1 MMKQRFFLAGVMVT
15 LLLTGCAENPDSDI
29 VVHKNMENLIS
40 EAQQTDV
47 SKAEVEDL
55 QQFDRYTADYTNE
68 NLRVTIHADAEIEI
82 PDIDKLSMYR
92 VQQRRFTQEDCD
104 RVRAALM
111 GDTPLTDCTQLL
123 QIRTKAQIEELIAGQ
138 RQILAEMEQR
148 IANDPDYAELIKN
161 ENADTLKDLQQRIDE
176 LQAEYE
182 TVPDIID
189 YNAYASDGKLD
200 KNADRIAQ
208 EQDENGFWH
217 GYCRDIS
224 DGDTLWV
231 CSQDGTAMLHTQNTD
246 SFSNVMW
253 FSKSSVG
260 YENCGTY
267 IAELPPMNELS
278 MNTNDYE
285 PLPDETANLSCE
297 DAKAQAEKFL
307 EKIGANDFICC
318 EEERLSAVETLTVQK
333 HTNFREQEKMYARTY
348 WVLRYYRSVSGALV
362 EQPSGTKKSEGL
374 QKDAFKEKMWPAEVI
389 ELRINDSGIVRMQ
402 WSAPLE
408 ITETVVEN
416 AMMKPFDEI
425 TAVCEKML
433 PMTATN
439 AECEL
444 QTDIQID
451 RVTLSYSRISEKD
464 DFDKGLIVPVWAFYG
479 SRKVTGEDYYD
490 QNLSFSGVQLAIN
503 AIDGSVIDAELG
515 Y

>member
-1 MMKQRFFLAGVMVT
+1 MKIKHLLAVAMAV
-15 LLLTGCAENPDSDI
+15 LLFTGCAENPDSDI
-29 VVHKNMENLIS
+29 IVHKNMEKLID
-40 EAQQTDV
+40 EAKQTDT
-47 SKAEVEDL
+47 SQAEVEDL
-55 QQFDRYTADYTNE
+55 QQNARYTADYTNE
-68 NLRVTIHADAEIEI
+68 NLRVTIHADAEVEI

-104 RVRAALM
+104 RVRTALM
-111 GDTPLTDCTQLL
+111 GDAPLTDCTQLFP
-123 QIRTKAQIEELIAGQ
+123 IRTKAQIEEIISEY
-138 RQILAEMEQR
+138 RRELAEEEQR
-148 IANDPDYAELIKN
+148 IANDSDYAELVKTN
-161 ENADTLKDLQQRIDE
+161 NPDSLENYQRRIVE
-176 LQAEYE
+176 WQAEYE
-182 TVPDIID
+182 TAPDMID
-189 YNAYASDGKLD
+189 YSAYASDGKLD
-200 KNADRIAQ
+200 RNADRIAL
-208 EQDENGFWH
+208 ESDENGFWH
-217 GYCRDIS
+217 SYCRDIS

-253 FSKSSVG
+253 FSKSPIG

-297 DAKAQAEKFL
+297 DAEAQAEKFL
-307 EKIGANDFICC
+307 AKIGANDFICC
-318 EEERLSAVETLTVQK
+318 EAQRLTTVETLTVQK
-333 HTNFREQEKMYARTY
+333 HTYFREKEKMYARTY
-348 WVLRYYRSVSGALV
+348 WVLRYYRSVSGARV
-362 EQPSGTKKSEGL
+362 EQASGTKKSEGS
-374 QKDAFKEKMWPAEVI
+374 QKDAFKEKLWPAEVI

-416 AMMKPFDEI
+416 AAVKPFDEI
-425 TAVCEKML
+425 TAACEKML

-439 AECEL
+439 AVSDL

-479 SRKVTGEDYYD
+479 SRKVTGEEYCD
-490 QNLSFSGVQLAIN
+490 QHLSFIGVQLVLN